1 MKKNIFSLDL
11 KSLKLF
17 NFKGINSNKKL
28 EIKQN
33 NLMTNSCRNGNLY
46 GNPKFNFCSF
56 SRINIGNKLNENSK
70 NTIFP
75 NSSKL
80 IFKKQGPYKMCKHF
94 SSNNNENKQNS
105 NNNEN
110 ENKYNKKEENKD
122 TEDDIDSGA
131 RKMFYVFTTV
141 SAIMVCV
148 YYGVSLMSESQK
160 IEQIKRSGKVIYV
173 GKAKI
178 GGPWKMIDTNGKPF
192 GSKDLEGK
200 YYLIYFGFTK
210 CPDVCPMSMTKIA
223 QTLKY
228 LKGKGL
234 NNNFDIEAVFVSCDP
249 DRDNLDKI
257 KAYCEVF
264 SKDII
269 GVTASSNND
278 ETLTKMLKDFKIHA
292 SKIYLSKE
300 DKEKEEESLA
310 KLIGKNNFN
319 QLENIP
325 TASKNTGNISQSDN
339 SQNYSLD
346 HTIVTYLM
354 GPKNQ
359 FVTYLGGN
367 LSYKEMSDICFE
379 EILNDMDTRRTL

>member
-1 MKKNIFSLDL
+1 MKKHIFSFDCKL
-11 KSLKLF
+11 LKLL
-17 NFKGINSNKKL
+17 NLKGKNSHKKL
-28 EIKQN
+28 EITQN
-33 NLMTNSCRNGNLY
+33 YLMTNSYKNVNFY
-46 GNPKFNFCSF
+46 ENAKFNFCSF
-56 SRINIGNKLNENSK
+56 GKINIGNKVKENSK
-70 NTIFP
+70 NITFS
-75 NSSKL
+75 NSSKFIL
-80 IFKKQGPYKMCKHF
+80 EKQGQYKICKNF
-94 SSNNNENKQNS
+94 SSNNKENKQNS
-105 NNNEN
+105 NNNDN
-110 ENKYNKKEENKD
+110 ENIHNKKEENKD

-141 SAIMVCV
+141 SAIMICV

-178 GGPWKMIDTNGKPF
+178 GGPWKLMDTNGKVF

-325 TASKNTGNISQSDN
+325 AASKNNGNLSQSDN

-379 EILNDMDTRRTL
+379 EILNDIDTRRTL